1 MDITEEIKMNVL
13 VYDND
18 EQIGIAAGNYM
29 CGQVLAKPNSV
40 LGLATGSTPLKPY
53 DHMIKLF
60 ENGAVDFS
68 KVTTFNLD
76 EYCNLDVNDKN
87 SYHTFMHEN
96 LFDHINIPEENI
108 NFLDGNAEDLEQE
121 CESYEK
127 KIKAAGGIDI
137 QLLGIGSNGHIA
149 FNEPSD
155 SFQRWSHV
163 VELKESTIKDNS
175 RFFKTI
181 EEVPTRAVTMGIGSI
196 MQAKRILI
204 IALGENKADAIK
216 QLIDGNVTPQCPA
229 SVLQFHTDVT
239 LMIDKGAASKI
250 NWGLQ

>member
-1 MDITEEIKMNVL
+1 MNVL
-13 VYDND
+13 IYDTE

-29 CGQVLAKPNSV
+29 CGQVLAKSNSV

-53 DHMIKLF
+53 NHMIQLYQQ
-60 ENGAVDFS
+60 GAVDFS
-68 KVTTFNLD
+68 QVTTFNLD
-76 EYCNLDVNDKN
+76 EYCKLDVKDEN
-87 SYHTFMHEN
+87 SYHSFMHKN

-108 NFLDGNAEDLEQE
+108 HFLNGNAEDLEAE
-121 CESYEK
+121 CAAYEER
-127 KIKAAGGIDI
+127 IKAAGGIDI

-163 VELKESTIKDNS
+163 VALKESTIQDNS
-175 RFFKTI
+175 RFFKSI
-181 EEVPTRAVTMGIGSI
+181 DEVPTHAVTMGIGSI

-204 IALGENKADAIK
+204 IALGENKAKAIK
-216 QLIDGNVTPQCPA
+216 QLIDGHVTPACPA

-239 LMIDKGAASKI
+239 LMLDKAAAS
-250 NWGLQ
+250 LL

>member
-1 MDITEEIKMNVL
+1 MNVL
-13 VYDND
+13 VYEND

-29 CGQVLAKPNSV
+29 CGQVLAKPDSV

-53 DHMIKLF
+53 GHMIKLF

-76 EYCNLDVNDKN
+76 EYCKLDVNDKN
-87 SYHTFMHEN
+87 SYHSFMYDN
-96 LFDHINIPEENI
+96 LFNHINIPDENI
-108 NFLDGNAEDLEQE
+108 NFLNGNADDLEKE
-121 CESYEK
+121 CKDYEVR
-127 KIKAAGGIDI
+127 IKNAGGIDI

-163 VELKESTIKDNS
+163 VKLKESTINDNS
-175 RFFKTI
+175 RFFNSI
-181 EEVPTRAVTMGIGSI
+181 EEVPTHAVTMGIGSI
-196 MQAKRILI
+196 MKAKRILI
-204 IALGENKADAIK
+204 IATGENKANAIK

-239 LMIDKGAASKI
+239 LMLDKGAASKI
-250 NWGLQ
+250 

>member
-1 MDITEEIKMNVL
+1 MNVICAKN
-13 VYDND
+13 YEDMSRKAANIISA
-18 EQIGIAAGNYM
+18 QIIM
-29 CGQVLAKPNSV
+29 KPDCV

-53 DHMIKLF
+53 GHMIKLY
-60 ENGAVDFS
+60 EAGAVDFS

-76 EYCNLDVNDKN
+76 EYCKLDVNDVN
-87 SYHTFMHEN
+87 SYHRFMHDN

-108 NFLDGNAEDLEQE
+108 NFLNGNAENLEEE
-121 CESYEK
+121 CKAYEERIK
-127 KIKAAGGIDI
+127 KSGGIDI

-163 VELKESTIKDNS
+163 VALKESTIKDNS
-175 RFFKTI
+175 RFFKSI
-181 EEVPTRAVTMGIGSI
+181 EEVPTHAVTMGIGSI

-204 IALGENKADAIK
+204 IAIGENKAKAIK
-216 QLIDGNVTPQCPA
+216 QLIDGNVTSQCPA

-239 LMIDKGAASKI
+239 LMLDKGAAS
-250 NWGLQ
+250 LL

>member
-1 MDITEEIKMNVL
+1 MNVL
-13 VYDND
+13 VYDNE

-29 CGQVLAKPNSV
+29 CGQGLAKPDSV

-53 DHMIKLF
+53 GHMIKLY
-60 ENGAVDFS
+60 EAGAVDFS

-76 EYCNLDVNDKN
+76 EYCKLDVNDVN
-87 SYHTFMHEN
+87 SYHRFMHDN

-108 NFLDGNAEDLEQE
+108 NFLNGNAENLEEE
-121 CESYEK
+121 CKAYEK
-127 KIKAAGGIDI
+127 RIKKSGGIDI

-163 VELKESTIKDNS
+163 VALKESTIKDNS
-175 RFFKTI
+175 RFFKSI
-181 EEVPTRAVTMGIGSI
+181 EEVPTHAVTMGIGSI

-204 IALGENKADAIK
+204 IAIGENKAKAIK

-239 LMIDKGAASKI
+239 LMLDKGAAS
-250 NWGLQ
+250 LL

>member
-1 MDITEEIKMNVL
+1 MNVL

-29 CGQVLAKPNSV
+29 CGQVLAKPDSV

-53 DHMIKLF
+53 GQMIELYKK
-60 ENGAVDFS
+60 GVVDFS
-68 KVTTFNLD
+68 QVTTFNLD
-76 EYCNLDVNDKN
+76 EYCKLDVSDKN
-87 SYHTFMHEN
+87 SYHTFMYEN
-96 LFDHINIPEENI
+96 LFNHINIPDESI
-108 NFLDGNAEDLEQE
+108 NFLDGNAADLEAE
-121 CESYEK
+121 CKAYES
-127 KIKAAGGIDI
+127 KIKKAGGIDI

-175 RFFKTI
+175 RFFENI
-181 EEVPTRAVTMGIGSI
+181 EDVPTRAVTMGIGSI

-216 QLIDGNVTPQCPA
+216 QLVEGNVTPQCPA

-239 LMIDKGAASKI
+239 LMLDKGAASKI
-250 NWGLQ
+250 